1 MLQLVQGLSPY
12 DVIDTFLQS
21 NIRNK
26 QLREAFEA
34 EDATKKGKLASKE
47 DLEKKINYYEEEVEV
62 IGEYIRRLADDE
74 ELRMEVL
81 LQETRLGNR
90 EPSIVFENAA
100 EATVDEESGL
110 EEDSM
115 KL

>member
-1 MLQLVQGLSPY
+1 
-12 DVIDTFLQS
+12 
-21 NIRNK
+21 
-26 QLREAFEA
+26 
-34 EDATKKGKLASKE
+34 
-47 DLEKKINYYEEEVEV
+47 
-62 IGEYIRRLADDE
+62 
-74 ELRMEVL
+74 MEVL

-115 KL
+115 KLQYPISVAGMNYFLERLLFKSTTLSKTKQKSLHTLQEVLQNFKDCIG